1 MSARTNRRPL
11 FRRAFLYALLLAR
24 MAVSLFRIACLY
36 AFLLGGVVVVVYP
49 MFWLLY
55 TSLKSDRQIFL
66 TPFSLPGLDDLQWV
80 NFANAWKKGH
90 FGEYFLN
97 STLLTAGTVALT
109 VLLSAMA
116 AYAISRFRFRGVRP
130 VFFYFLAGLMVP
142 LQLAIVPLFFQ
153 MKALG
158 LLDSRLGLLVVYVAF
173 GMPFSIFVLTGFFK
187 TLPAS
192 LHEAALLDGAGEFG
206 AFWRV
211 MLPLA
216 RPGLITVGIFTFLG
230 TWNEFLMAFMF
241 LSGRDS
247 ETLRT
252 LPLGLADITIV
263 SQYRSDWGM
272 AFAGLV
278 LMMMPTLVVY
288 VLLQKH
294 LVKGITVGAL
304 KG

>member
-1 MSARTNRRPL
+1 MAPRTHSRSVL
-11 FRRAFLYALLLAR
+11 STVLVYALL
-24 MAVSLFRIACLY
+24 VT
-36 AFLLGGVVVVVYP
+36 GVGVVVFP
-49 MFWLLY
+49 MIWLLY
-55 TSLKSDRQIFL
+55 TSLKRDRDIFL
-66 TPFSLPGLDDLQWV
+66 DPFSLPAWNDLQWA
-80 NFANAWKKGH
+80 NFTNAWRKGH

-97 STLLTAGTVALT
+97 STLLTIGTVALT

-116 AYAISRFRFRGVRP
+116 AYAISRFRFRGARP
-130 VFFYFLAGLMVP
+130 AFFYFLAGLMVP
-142 LQLAIVPLFFQ
+142 LQLAIVPLFFE
-153 MKALG
+153 MKSLG

-192 LHEAALLDGAGEFG
+192 LHEAALLDGAGEWG

-216 RPGLITVGIFTFLG
+216 RSGLITVGIFTFLG

-247 ETLRT
+247 EAIRT
-252 LPLGLADITIV
+252 LPLGLAEITMA

-278 LMMMPTLVVY
+278 LMMAPTMVVY
-288 VLLQKH
+288 VVLQKH
-294 LVKGITVGAL
+294 LIKGITVGAV

>member
-1 MSARTNRRPL
+1 MAPKTNSRSVL
-11 FRRAFLYALLLAR
+11 STVLVYALLLT
-24 MAVSLFRIACLY
+24 
-36 AFLLGGVVVVVYP
+36 GVGVVVYP
-49 MFWLLY
+49 MVWLLY
-55 TSLKSDRQIFL
+55 TSLKRDRDIFL
-66 TPFSLPGLDDLQWV
+66 DPFSLPAWNDLQWA
-80 NFANAWKKGH
+80 NFTNAWKKGH

-97 STLLTAGTVALT
+97 STLLTLGTVALT

-142 LQLAIVPLFFQ
+142 LQLAIVPLFFE
-153 MKALG
+153 MKSLG

-173 GMPFSIFVLTGFFK
+173 GMPFSVFVLTGFFK

-192 LHEAALLDGAGEFG
+192 LHEAALLDGAGEWG

-216 RPGLITVGIFTFLG
+216 RSGLITVGIFTFLG

-241 LSGRDS
+241 LSGRNS
-247 ETLRT
+247 EAIRT
-252 LPLGLADITIV
+252 LPLGLAEITMA

-278 LMMMPTLVVY
+278 LMMAPTMAVY

-294 LVKGITVGAL
+294 LIKGITVGAV